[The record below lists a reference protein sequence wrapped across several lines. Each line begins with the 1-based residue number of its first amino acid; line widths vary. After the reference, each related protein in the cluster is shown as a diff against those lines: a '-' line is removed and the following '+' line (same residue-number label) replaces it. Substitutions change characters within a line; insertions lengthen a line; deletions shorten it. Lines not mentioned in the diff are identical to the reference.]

1 MLAKE
6 CGFMGQ
12 IDVALGRG
20 LGLSELAPGVVQSEI
35 RAMTQECDRMG
46 GVNLAQGVCDT
57 EVPEVVAEG
66 AIRAIRDGLN
76 IYTRMDGIERLRRAI
91 AGKVERTLGATSEFR
106 VDPEREVFITNGVT
120 GAFQAGVMALLNPG
134 DEVLLFEPFY
144 GYHASTL
151 RSIRAVPV
159 PVALADPDWTLDVA
173 AVRAAVTPRTRA
185 MVINTPS
192 NPAGKVFTR
201 QELEE
206 LAEIAEEFD
215 LFVFTDEIYEHFV
228 YGGAKHVSPATIPG
242 MRERT
247 ILMSGFSKTFS
258 VTGWR
263 VGYLIAD
270 PKWVPSIGYFHDLT
284 YVCAPAPM
292 QQGCADGV
300 EKLGAKFYE
309 GLATEHEAK
318 RTMIVDALR
327 DAGMRPHVPDGAY
340 YVLASAGDLPGAT
353 AAEKAR
359 ALLAK
364 TGVASVA
371 GSAFFRPSKG
381 ENLLR
386 FCFAKKDKDLAEA
399 CRRLRALGSGA

>member
-1 MLAKE
+1 LFVITEKSS
-6 CGFMGQ
+6 
-12 IDVALGRG
+12 LH
-20 LGLSELAPGVVQSEI
+20 LSELAPRVVQSEI

-76 IYTRMDGIERLRRAI
+76 IYTRMDGIPRLRQAI
-91 AGKVERTLGATSEFR
+91 ADKVARTLGIT
-106 VDPEREVFITNGVT
+106 VDPEREVFVTNGVT
-120 GAFQAGVMALLNPG
+120 GAFQAAVMALLNPG

-151 RSIRAVPV
+151 KSIRAVAV
-159 PVALADPDWTLDVA
+159 PVGLTAPDWGLDLN
-173 AVRAAVTPRTRA
+173 AVRAAITPKTRG

-201 QELEE
+201 EELEG
-206 LAEIAEEFD
+206 LAAIAEEFD
-215 LFVFTDEIYEHFV
+215 LFVFTDEIYEHFI
-228 YGGAKHVSPATIPG
+228 YGGAGAGEGHVSFAALPG

-270 PKWVPSIGYFHDLT
+270 AKWLGPIGYFHDLT
-284 YVCAPAPM
+284 YVCAPAPL

-300 EKLGAKFYE
+300 EKLGTDFYE
-309 GLATEHEAK
+309 GLAREHELK

-327 DAGMRPHVPDGAY
+327 AAGLEPHVPDGAY

-371 GSAFFRPSKG
+371 GSAFFRPGKG
-381 ENLLR
+381 EDLLR

-399 CRRLRALGSGA
+399 CRRLRALGA